1 MKKLLIIT
9 LSLFLLTSC
18 STGEQL
24 ITKTLGSV
32 PSCDQIDISK
42 ASDKK
47 LEMPCLDGSLII
59 NFHSIKGP
67 IIINVWG
74 SWCEGCREEM
84 PYLVDLYSTEPF
96 TSGRIKLLGIDVEES
111 TLDAG
116 PNFIKSHSMTWPHLL
131 DIDSKSKFVFGMG
144 VPVTWF
150 IDANGDVIYKHIGAY
165 RAKKELYDQVEKYFK
180 VKL

>member
-1 MKKLLIIT
+1 VKKLLIIIT
-9 LSLFLLTSC
+9 SVLLIASC
-18 STGEQL
+18 STSQPL
-24 ITKTLGSV
+24 QTKTLGSV

-42 ASDKK
+42 VSDKK
-47 LEMPCLDGSLII
+47 LEMPCLDGSSII

-84 PYLVDLYSTEPF
+84 PYLVDLYATETF
-96 TSGRIKLLGIDVEES
+96 ASGEIKLLGIDVEES
-111 TLDAG
+111 TLEAG

>member
-1 MKKLLIIT
+1 VKKLPIIIF
-9 LSLFLLTSC
+9 SLLYLTSC
-18 STGEQL
+18 STAEQPV
-24 ITKTLGSV
+24 TQALGSV

-42 ASDKK
+42 TNNKK
-47 LEMPCLDGSLII
+47 LEMPCLDGSSVI

-84 PYLVDLYSTEPF
+84 PYLVDLYATDTFVS
-96 TSGRIKLLGIDVEES
+96 RKIKLLGIDVEES
-111 TLDAG
+111 TLGAG

-150 IDANGDVIYKHIGAY
+150 IDANGEVIYKHIGAY
-165 RAKKELYDQVEKYFK
+165 RTKKELFDHVEKYFK

>member
-1 MKKLLIIT
+1 VKKLLITIT
-9 LSLFLLTSC
+9 SVLLITSC
-18 STGEQL
+18 STSQPL
-24 ITKTLGSV
+24 QTKTLGSV

-42 ASDKK
+42 VSDKK
-47 LEMPCLDGSLII
+47 LEMPCLDGSSMI
-59 NFHSIKGP
+59 NFHSIRGP

-84 PYLVDLYSTEPF
+84 PYLVDLYATETF
-96 TSGRIKLLGIDVEES
+96 KSGKIKLLGIDVEES
-111 TLDAG
+111 TLEAG

-150 IDANGDVIYKHIGAY
+150 IDANGDVVYKHIGAY

>member
-1 MKKLLIIT
+1 VKKLLIIIT
-9 LSLFLLTSC
+9 SVLLIASC
-18 STGEQL
+18 STSQPPQSQ
-24 ITKTLGSV
+24 TLGSV
-32 PSCDQIDISK
+32 PSCDQIDISNV
-42 ASDKK
+42 SDKK
-47 LEMPCLDGSLII
+47 LEMPCLDGSSVI
-59 NFHSIKGP
+59 NYHSIKGP

-84 PYLVDLYSTEPF
+84 PYLVDLYATETF
-96 TSGRIKLLGIDVEES
+96 KSGKIKLLGIDVEES
-111 TLDAG
+111 TLEAG

>member
-1 MKKLLIIT
+1 VKKLPIIIF
-9 LSLFLLTSC
+9 SLLFLTSC
-18 STGEQL
+18 STAEQPVAQS
-24 ITKTLGSV
+24 LGSV

-42 ASDKK
+42 TNNKK
-47 LEMPCLDGSLII
+47 LEMPCLDGSSVI

-84 PYLVDLYSTEPF
+84 LYLVDLYATETF
-96 TSGRIKLLGIDVEES
+96 VSGKIKLLGIDVEES

-150 IDANGDVIYKHIGAY
+150 IDANGDVTYKHIGAY
-165 RAKKELYDQVEKYFK
+165 RTKKELFDHVEKYFK

>member
-1 MKKLLIIT
+1 MKKLTIII
-9 LSLFLLTSC
+9 LSLFILTSC
-18 STGEQL
+18 STGEQP
-24 ITKTLGSV
+24 ITQTLGSV
-32 PSCDQIDISK
+32 PSCAQIDVSK
-42 ASDKK
+42 PAKEK
-47 LEMPCLDGSLII
+47 LEMPCLDGSSVI
-59 NFHSIKGP
+59 NFYAINGP

-84 PYLVDLYSTEPF
+84 PYLVDLYATDLF
-96 TSGRIKLLGIDVEES
+96 VNGNIKLLGIDVEES

-165 RAKKELYDQVEKYFK
+165 RTKKELFGHVEKYFK

>member
-1 MKKLLIIT
+1 MKKLTIII
-9 LSLFLLTSC
+9 LSLFILTSC
-18 STGEQL
+18 STSEQP
-24 ITKTLGSV
+24 ITQTLGSV

-42 ASDKK
+42 SSDEK
-47 LEMPCLDGSLII
+47 LEMPCLDGSSIV

-67 IIINVWG
+67 IIVNVWG

-84 PYLVDLYSTEPF
+84 PYLVDLYATDSF
-96 TSGRIKLLGIDVEES
+96 VNGKIKLLGIDVEES

-150 IDANGDVIYKHIGAY
+150 IDANSDVIYKHIGAY
-165 RAKKELYDQVEKYFK
+165 RTKKELFGHVEKYFK

>member
-1 MKKLLIIT
+1 MKKLSIIIA
-9 LSLFLLTSC
+9 SIFLLTSC
-18 STGEQL
+18 SSGEKPQTL
-24 ITKTLGSV
+24 TLGSV
-32 PSCDQIDISK
+32 PSCNQIDTTK
-42 ASDKK
+42 PTTQK
-47 LEMPCLDGSLII
+47 LEMPCLDGSSVI
-59 NFHSIKGP
+59 NFHAIKGP
-67 IIINVWG
+67 ILINVWG

-84 PYLVDLYSTEPF
+84 PYLVDLYATETF
-96 TSGRIKLLGIDVEES
+96 TSGKIKLLGIDVEES

-150 IDANGDVIYKHIGAY
+150 IDANGEVIYKHIGSY
-165 RAKKELYDQVEKYFK
+165 RAKEELYQHVEQHFK

>member
-1 MKKLLIIT
+1 VKKLSIFI

-24 ITKTLGSV
+24 ITQTLVSV
-32 PSCDQIDISK
+32 PSCDQIDLSK
-42 ASDKK
+42 PVVEK
-47 LEMPCLDGSLII
+47 LEMPCLDSSSVI
-59 NFHSIKGP
+59 NFYAINGP

-74 SWCEGCREEM
+74 SGCEGCREEM
-84 PYLVDLYSTEPF
+84 PYLVDLYATQIF
-96 TSGRIKLLGIDVEES
+96 KSGEIKLLGVDVEES

-116 PNFIKSHSMTWPHLL
+116 PNFIKSHSITWPHLVDL
-131 DIDSKSKFVFGMG
+131 DSKSKFVFGMG

-150 IDANGDVIYKHIGAY
+150 IDANGEVVYKHIGAY
-165 RAKKELYDQVEKYFK
+165 KSKKELFDHVEKYFK

>member
-18 STGEQL
+18 STGEQP
-24 ITKTLGSV
+24 IAQTLGSV

-42 ASDKK
+42 AGDKK
-47 LEMPCLDGSLII
+47 LEMPCLDGSSII

-84 PYLVDLYSTEPF
+84 PYLVDLYATEAF
-96 TSGRIKLLGIDVEES
+96 TSGKIKLLGVDVEES

-150 IDANGDVIYKHIGAY
+150 IDSNGDVTYKHIGAY
-165 RAKKELYDQVEKYFK
+165 RSKKELFDHVEQYFK

>member
-1 MKKLLIIT
+1 MKKLLIIIT
-9 LSLFLLTSC
+9 SVLLITSC
-18 STGEQL
+18 STSEPLQ
-24 ITKTLGSV
+24 TKTLGSV
-32 PSCDQIDISK
+32 PSCDQIDMSK
-42 ASDKK
+42 VSDKK
-47 LEMPCLDGSLII
+47 LEMPCLDGSSVI
-59 NFHSIKGP
+59 NYHSIKGP

-84 PYLVDLYSTEPF
+84 PYLVDLYATEIF
-96 TSGRIKLLGIDVEES
+96 TSGKIKLLGIDVEES
-111 TLDAG
+111 TLEAG

-150 IDANGDVIYKHIGAY
+150 IDANGEVIYKHIGAY

>member
-18 STGEQL
+18 STDEQL

-150 IDANGDVIYKHIGAY
+150 IDANGEVTYKHIGAY
-165 RAKKELYDQVEKYFK
+165 RTKKELFDHVEKYFK

>member
-1 MKKLLIIT
+1 VKKLLIIIT
-9 LSLFLLTSC
+9 SVLLITSC
-18 STGEQL
+18 STSQPL
-24 ITKTLGSV
+24 QTKTLGSV

-42 ASDKK
+42 VSDKK
-47 LEMPCLDGSLII
+47 LEMPCLDGSSII
-59 NFHSIKGP
+59 NFNSIKGP

-84 PYLVDLYSTEPF
+84 PYLVDLYATETF
-96 TSGRIKLLGIDVEES
+96 LSAKIKLLGIDVEES
-111 TLDAG
+111 TLEAG

-150 IDANGDVIYKHIGAY
+150 IDANGEVIYKHIGAY

>member
-1 MKKLLIIT
+1 MKKLTIII
-9 LSLFLLTSC
+9 LSLFILTSY
-18 STGEQL
+18 STGEQP
-24 ITKTLGSV
+24 ITQTLGSV

-42 ASDKK
+42 SSDEK
-47 LEMPCLDGSLII
+47 LEMPCLDGSSVI

-84 PYLVDLYSTEPF
+84 PYLVDLYATQIF
-96 TSGRIKLLGIDVEES
+96 KSGEIKLLGVDVEES
-111 TLDAG
+111 TLEAG
-116 PNFIKSHSMTWPHLL
+116 PNFIKSHSMNWPHLL

-150 IDANGDVIYKHIGAY
+150 IDANGDVTYKHIGAY
-165 RAKKELYDQVEKYFK
+165 RDKKELFDHVEKYFK

>member
-1 MKKLLIIT
+1 MKKLLIIIT
-9 LSLFLLTSC
+9 SVLLITSC
-18 STGEQL
+18 STSKPLQ
-24 ITKTLGSV
+24 TKTLGSV
-32 PSCDQIDISK
+32 PSCDQINISK
-42 ASDKK
+42 SSDEK
-47 LEMPCLDGSLII
+47 LEMPCLDGSSVI

-84 PYLVDLYSTEPF
+84 PYLVDLYATETF
-96 TSGRIKLLGIDVEES
+96 VSERIKLLGIDVEES

-150 IDANGDVIYKHIGAY
+150 IDANGDVTYKHIGAY
-165 RAKKELYDQVEKYFK
+165 RTQKELLIAVEEAQ
-180 VKL
+180 

>member
-1 MKKLLIIT
+1 MKKLLIIIT
-9 LSLFLLTSC
+9 SVLLTTSC
-18 STGEQL
+18 STSEPLQ
-24 ITKTLGSV
+24 TKTLGSV

-42 ASDKK
+42 SSDEK
-47 LEMPCLDGSLII
+47 LEMPCLDGSSVI

-84 PYLVDLYSTEPF
+84 PYLVDLYATDLF
-96 TSGRIKLLGIDVEES
+96 VNGNIKLIGIDVEES

-165 RAKKELYDQVEKYFK
+165 RTKKELFDHVEKYFK

>member
-1 MKKLLIIT
+1 VKKLLIIT

-18 STGEQL
+18 STDEQL

-74 SWCEGCREEM
+74 SWCEGCRGEM

>member
-1 MKKLLIIT
+1 MKKLTIII
-9 LSLFLLTSC
+9 LSLFILTSC
-18 STGEQL
+18 STGEQP
-24 ITKTLGSV
+24 ITQTLGSV

-42 ASDKK
+42 SSDEK
-47 LEMPCLDGSLII
+47 LEMPCLDGSSVI

-84 PYLVDLYSTEPF
+84 PYLVDLYATDSF
-96 TSGRIKLLGIDVEES
+96 VNGKIKLLGIDVEES

-165 RAKKELYDQVEKYFK
+165 RTKKELFGHVEKYFK

>member
-1 MKKLLIIT
+1 VKKLLIIIT
-9 LSLFLLTSC
+9 SVLLIASC
-18 STGEQL
+18 STSQPL
-24 ITKTLGSV
+24 QTKTLGSV

-42 ASDKK
+42 VSDKK
-47 LEMPCLDGSLII
+47 LEMPCLDGSSVI
-59 NFHSIKGP
+59 NYHFIKGP

-84 PYLVDLYSTEPF
+84 PYLVDLYATETF
-96 TSGRIKLLGIDVEES
+96 ASGEIKLLGIDVEES
-111 TLDAG
+111 TLEAG

>member
-1 MKKLLIIT
+1 MKKLLIIIT
-9 LSLFLLTSC
+9 SALLITSC
-18 STGEQL
+18 STSQPL
-24 ITKTLGSV
+24 QTKTLGSV

-47 LEMPCLDGSLII
+47 LEMPCLDGSSII

-84 PYLVDLYSTEPF
+84 PYLVDLYATETF
-96 TSGRIKLLGIDVEES
+96 TSGEIKLLGIDVEES
-111 TLDAG
+111 TLEAG

-150 IDANGDVIYKHIGAY
+150 IDANGDVVYKHIGAY